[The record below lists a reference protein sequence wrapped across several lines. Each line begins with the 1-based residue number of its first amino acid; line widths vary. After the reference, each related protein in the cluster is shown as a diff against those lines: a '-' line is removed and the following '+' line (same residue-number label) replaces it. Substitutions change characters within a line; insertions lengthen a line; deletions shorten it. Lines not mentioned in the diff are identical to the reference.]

1 MFFIFC
7 FALQPLFQSAQC
19 LWRQVCATDIVH
31 QNVNNCVCHKDNVSL
46 VLFLIYLYINIYQRI
61 FKSLL
66 IIWVAELHM
75 KPPKVS
81 EGTILTVR
89 SSCSE
94 VHYTALSQTCWRWSR
109 FSLHVDLHSRCR
121 CRFTLNA
128 GLKSSNR
135 IYEVLKPKAR
145 FSLNTISIYI
155 CFQLLLLKKNYQAV
169 SFFPFVS
176 TMSYEI
182 MQL

>member
-1 MFFIFC
+1 M
-7 FALQPLFQSAQC
+7 QPLFQSTS
-19 LWRQVCATDIVH
+19 QVCATDSVNL
-31 QNVNNCVCHKDNVSL
+31 NVNNCVCHKDNVSL
-46 VLFLIYLYINIYQRI
+46 VFFLIYLYIYRRI
-61 FKSLL
+61 FKNLL

-121 CRFTLNA
+121 CRFTLSA

-135 IYEVLKPKAR
+135 IYEVLKPKAF

-155 CFQLLLLKKNYQAV
+155 CFQLLLLKKKKIKLSY
-169 SFFPFVS
+169 FFLLLDIAQCH
-176 TMSYEI
+176 MR
-182 MQL
+182 

>member
-1 MFFIFC
+1 M
-7 FALQPLFQSAQC
+7 QPLFQSAQC
-19 LWRQVCATDIVH
+19 LWRQVCTTDIVN

-46 VLFLIYLYINIYQRI
+46 VLFLIYLYINIYRRI

-135 IYEVLKPKAR
+135 IYEVLKPKALF
-145 FSLNTISIYI
+145 FSEYNFNLYLFPASSTEKNIKLSY
-155 CFQLLLLKKNYQAV
+155 FFLLLAQCH
-169 SFFPFVS
+169 
-176 TMSYEI
+176 MR
-182 MQL
+182 